1 VKILLL
7 PLLLCAAAT
16 ALADPPRAVE
26 LFGTYG
32 VMRGGGDEGSP
43 GSASTWGGAATIPF
57 TNRWALDVQ
66 ALTSQLS
73 DRPDY
78 RLRRVLLSPALQ
90 YRRGSERAF
99 WFIAAGP
106 GLQRDRTRGEYQV
119 YDAAGASRTISY
131 DRVNAGL
138 TLHWRTGAVFQ
149 PAPRLLLRTEFY
161 WANRY
166 VLPNVGVAV
175 SLGIRL
181 GR

>member
-1 VKILLL
+1 MKPLLL
-7 PLLLCAAAT
+7 LLLLCAGTAAF
-16 ALADPPRAVE
+16 AEPPRAVE

-32 VMRGGGDEGSP
+32 VMRGGGDEGSA

-66 ALTSQLS
+66 ALTSPLS
-73 DRPDY
+73 DQPHF

-106 GLQRDRTRGEYQV
+106 GLQRDRTRGV
-119 YDAAGASRTISY
+119 YDAFDGAAWQPVAFDRTES
-131 DRVNAGL
+131 GL

-149 PAPRLLLRTEFY
+149 PAPRLLLRTEFF

-166 VLPNVGVAV
+166 VLPNLGVAI

>member
-1 VKILLL
+1 MHKALLS
-7 PLLLCAAAT
+7 LLLCAAAT
-16 ALADPPRAVE
+16 ALAEPPRAVE

-32 VMRGGGDEGSP
+32 VMRGGGDEGSA

-57 TNRWALDVQ
+57 ARRWALDVH
-66 ALTSQLS
+66 ALTSPLS
-73 DRPDY
+73 DQPHF

-90 YRRGSERAF
+90 YRRGNERAF

-131 DRVNAGL
+131 DRVDTGL

-149 PAPRLLLRTEFY
+149 PAPRLLLRTEFF

-166 VLPNVGVAV
+166 VLPNLGVAV
-175 SLGIRL
+175 SLGLRL